1 MSCDTHAL
9 WLLVFDQCEP
19 HLIIKNVLC
28 LFVHIDNFVIHIG
41 HIKNPR
47 SVGVLLIIPICD
59 IVLPLC
65 SVDQARSKCRL
76 QINLLCQIKRSGI
89 KINLCLKIRACVPV
103 QEIIQ
108 VPVCFY
114 FCSLVRSRGV
124 IIVGEVLI
132 WNNFASKL
140 QEPSIKTASC
150 NKITHLPH
158 LPFK

>member
-19 HLIIKNVLC
+19 HLVVKNVLC
-28 LFVHIDNFVIHIG
+28 FFVHIDNFVIHIG
-41 HIKNPR
+41 HIKNTCF
-47 SVGVLLIIPICD
+47 VGVLFVIPIRNL
-59 IVLPLC
+59 VLSLC
-65 SVDQARSKCRL
+65 SIYQSRSKYGL
-76 QINLLCQIKRSGI
+76 QLYFLCQIKRPGI
-89 KINLCLKIRACVPV
+89 EINLCLKIRACIPV

-114 FCSLVRSRGV
+114 FCSLVWSCSV
-124 IIVGEVLI
+124 IIVGEVFV
-132 WNNFASKL
+132 WNNFASIL
-140 QEPSIKTASC
+140 QEPSLKTATC